1 MPIHKKILAVMKD
14 VDYLMKD
21 DNVAYQSTR
30 YKGLREEIVT
40 TKVRDAMVEHDLIV
54 FPIKQEHR
62 REPIGSKGSVLSIL
76 DITYRF
82 VDTEDDTFIEVV
94 SSGTG
99 ADTQD
104 KGVGKAMTYA
114 FKYVFLRTFAIPT
127 GEDPDRISSAELD
140 DKDAKRKGNDTKGM
154 RGTNDD
160 IHVVAPAQVANGGD
174 ATSEQMEKITTERA
188 DKAWYATK
196 QMLLDYEHILPIAML
211 NDFQAEHEG
220 KQTKEGRVEL
230 ATRFRTAARNFERE
244 SMKDKE

>member
-30 YKGLREEIVT
+30 YMGLREEIVT
-40 TKVRDAMVEHDLIV
+40 TKVRDAMVKHNLIV

-140 DKDAKRKGNDTKGM
+140 DKDAKRKTTKPENGA
-154 RGTNDD
+154 TT
-160 IHVVAPAQVANGGD
+160 AQV
-174 ATSEQMEKITTERA
+174 EKVTKERA
-188 DKAWYATK
+188 DKAWRHMK
-196 QMLLDYEHILPIAML
+196 QMMVDYENVMPIAEL
-211 NDFQAEHEG
+211 NSIQEEMGQVKTIEDAM
-220 KQTKEGRVEL
+220 KLYGRFKA
-230 ATRFRTAARNFERE
+230 ATRRFEIE
-244 SMKDKE
+244 SGKDKEGFQYE